1 MIRVKICGI
10 TSREDAWAA
19 VEAGADAIGFIF
31 VKGSPRWIEPEAA
44 AAIAR
49 EVGPFVTTVGVF
61 MDGTVEEVEKIGA
74 ACGLSL
80 AQLHGS
86 EPPELC
92 RRLRLPFVKS
102 IRVQSEDD
110 LATLSNYPQARAFLL
125 DTYDAERPGGTGK
138 TFPWEI
144 AAKAAQ
150 EAKIVLS
157 GGLTPGNVAQAVT
170 QVRPYA
176 VDVSSGIE
184 IVPGRKDH
192 RKMREFIDEA
202 KRAGAG
208 CGEAS

>member
-61 MDGTVEEVEKIGA
+61 MDKTVEEVEKIGA

-102 IRVQSEDD
+102 IRVRSEDD

>member
-10 TSREDAWAA
+10 TSREDARAA

-31 VKGSPRWIEPEAA
+31 VEGTPRWIEPEAA
-44 AAIAR
+44 ADIAR
-49 EVGPFVTTVGVF
+49 EVGPFIATVGVF
-61 MDGTVEEVEKIGA
+61 MDKTVEEIQRIVA
-74 ACGLSL
+74 VCGLSL
-80 AQLHGS
+80 AQLHGN

-92 RRLRLPFVKS
+92 RQLRLPFVKS

-125 DTYDAERPGGTGK
+125 DSYDAERPGGTGK

-157 GGLTPGNVAQAVT
+157 GGLTPGNVARAVT
-170 QVRPYA
+170 HVRPYA
-176 VDVSSGIE
+176 VDVSSGVE
-184 IVPGRKDH
+184 TSPGRKDH
-192 RKMREFIDEA
+192 RKMREFIEQA

-208 CGEAS
+208 GGEAS